1 MRAVAAHPRVR
12 EAEAAVREASTALRW
27 SEALRRRWREARAEA
42 AVRGAVASAGV
53 EGAVVPAHLLREAVA
68 ARTLTEA
75 LTGDPALVRAAVV
88 HAETASARP
97 FTAGNAAVGRLLA
110 RHLVTRDG
118 LEPTGVA
125 VADLWASRAPGG
137 YAQALAAYASG
148 TGEGAVDWVLWQA
161 EALLVGIE
169 EGLRL
174 CRAVQ
179 AGTTAAG

>member
-1 MRAVAAHPRVR
+1 VGPLAAAGTLPLADVAAPRPAGTAPLEGGPGPVPDGP
-12 EAEAAVREASTALRW
+12 ALAARL
-27 SEALRRRWREARAEA
+27 EALLHLVDAP
-42 AVRGAVASAGV
+42 GA
-53 EGAVVPAHLLREAVA
+53 
-68 ARTLTEA
+68 
-75 LTGDPALVRAAVV
+75 PALVRAAVV